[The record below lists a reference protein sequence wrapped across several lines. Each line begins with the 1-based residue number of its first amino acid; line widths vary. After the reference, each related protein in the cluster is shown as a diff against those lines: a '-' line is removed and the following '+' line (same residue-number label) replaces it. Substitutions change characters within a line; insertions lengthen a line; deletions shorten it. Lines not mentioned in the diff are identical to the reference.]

1 MRRRRRRRCCLS
13 FVFVR
18 LAATHRKKNR
28 SKNLQVTTATSRK
41 LRLPIAMSVNDG
53 NSKINCVF
61 DKKTAEYYA
70 FWCYASK
77 LTAYIFTVCITTL
90 MHVGP
95 KMYSLFE

>member
-1 MRRRRRRRCCLS
+1 
-13 FVFVR
+13 
-18 LAATHRKKNR
+18 
-28 SKNLQVTTATSRK
+28 
-41 LRLPIAMSVNDG
+41 MSVNDG